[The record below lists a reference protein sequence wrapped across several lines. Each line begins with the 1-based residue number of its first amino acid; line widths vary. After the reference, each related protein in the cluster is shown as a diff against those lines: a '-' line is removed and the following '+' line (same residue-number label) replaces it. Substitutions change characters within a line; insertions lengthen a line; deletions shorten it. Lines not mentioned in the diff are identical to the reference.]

1 MTIPRHAQAND
12 PAMRVDQQSHTVAKA
27 TSRLTKKTRTPGTT
41 PATVAMSRS
50 RTAQAWGTLTRFATE
65 SGIWGYS
72 PQPMRS
78 SSIAK
83 SSYHAAKPG
92 AAVW

>member
-1 MTIPRHAQAND
+1 
-12 PAMRVDQQSHTVAKA
+12 MRVDQQSHTVAKA
-27 TSRLTKKTRTPGTT
+27 TSRLPRKTSTPGTT
-41 PATVAMSRS
+41 PAIVAMSRS
-50 RTAQAWGTLTRFATE
+50 LIAQVCGTLTRFATE

-83 SSYHAAKPG
+83 SSYQAVNPG